1 MTPFFFIVAALYGAA
16 TVLYFV
22 YLFGRNEATLRV
34 ARWTLAGALAAHLAM
49 IGLLCT
55 QKLSPLRDLRGALSL
70 TAWLL
75 GVGYLAT
82 TFRTRMGPVGAFIA
96 PLALALLVSA
106 RFTPQTASAGGT
118 ASTSLGKLH
127 IALVAMGVAAFGLA
141 AAVALIYLLQEAA
154 LKRKRIGPLFRRSPP
169 LSALDD
175 AGRMLILVGFPLYTL
190 AVVTGV
196 IWVAR
201 LPGHG
206 AFRVEYLI
214 AGITWV
220 IFGLLILARWTVGW
234 RGRQAALAT
243 LFGFVA
249 TMVVLVIYIG
259 RRMLGG

>member
-1 MTPFFFIVAALYGAA
+1 VAALYGAA
-16 TVLYFV
+16 TALYFV

-75 GVGYLAT
+75 GVGYLVT

-96 PLALALLVSA
+96 PLALALLISA
-106 RFTPQTASAGGT
+106 RFTPQAASATAGT
-118 ASTSLGKLH
+118 ASTPLGKLH

-141 AAVALIYLLQEAA
+141 AAVALIYLLLEAA

-190 AVVTGV
+190 AMVTGA

-201 LPGHG
+201 LPGHA

-243 LFGFVA
+243 VFGFVA